1 MSLKFSHLNMS
12 GGILRITSFDLSVI
26 TGSTV
31 YLKLPALDI
40 YVRMIV
46 YITERYATCGTV
58 YSIFSFRDLFSF
70 PL

>member
-1 MSLKFSHLNMS
+1 MS

-31 YLKLPALDI
+31 YWKLPALDS
-40 YVRMIV
+40 YDVRMIM
-46 YITERYATCGTV
+46 YITEKYPTYGTV
-58 YSIFSFRDLFSF
+58 YSIFSSRYLFSF